1 MENIN
6 LKNIIEETI
15 RKEVKRAI
23 LESTTSKEVYI
34 IKNKKGEPIEICQ
47 TQEEAEEKKVGYE
60 SKHPEQEL
68 IIEPGEEPT
77 FDELD
82 AMSEKL
88 DNMENI
94 DETKKEHK
102 GHFTMEQVMKLA
114 KKAGDVVPD
123 AQDDLEELCEMYG
136 EKIPASRVFEILD
149 DYDMPELK
157 SKIKIKQTEPKE
169 GAFVAPELSVDE
181 KLYGDQDKLDVDGDG
196 EIEADDLSKLRS
208 GEHNEEEDCD
218 ECGGGSMEES
228 KVKKIYYHVL
238 EDGGYGDIGYQGVY
252 DTEEEAKSRVHSLSD
267 MFPDSSFYF
276 EASNSEKEPYSVTS
290 SKYNPDD
297 DIDEGEAEVCETCGK
312 EMCECG
318 SGMYETKKS
327 VRLSESELV
336 KLISGMVN
344 EAVPGLTAFQKAHK
358 ESGSQNKQALSDV
371 EKKIKQYL
379 TFDGNDNPEF
389 PGHNKGDVEARQSTG
404 DEADEIADNRGG
416 GLEDLDYDVEP
427 SDKFKE
433 RLEMSL
439 KGDVKMGNAQKDV
452 ANVIPSDLGDKMIK
466 KVKRRKEA
474 KEAAPMYIKDP
485 EPTKNVNEST
495 VISEEIKRMKEMLM
509 YNKKTQ

>member
-6 LKNIIEETI
+6 LKDIIEETI

-23 LESTTSKEVYI
+23 LESTTPKEVYI
-34 IKNKKGEPIEICQ
+34 IKNKKGEPVEVCQ
-47 TQEEAEEKKVGYE
+47 TQEEAEEKKAGYE

-102 GHFTMEQVMKLA
+102 GHFTMDQVMKLA
-114 KKAGDVVPD
+114 KKAGDIVPD

-196 EIEADDLSKLRS
+196 EIEGDDLSKLRS

-218 ECGGGSMEES
+218 ECGGGMSSMEEE
-228 KVKKIYYHVL
+228 V
-238 EDGGYGDIGYQGVY
+238 
-252 DTEEEAKSRVHSLSD
+252 
-267 MFPDSSFYF
+267 
-276 EASNSEKEPYSVTS
+276 
-290 SKYNPDD
+290 
-297 DIDEGEAEVCETCGK
+297 EVCETCGK

-318 SGMYETKKS
+318 SGIYESKKS

-336 KLISGMVN
+336 KLITGMVN
-344 EAVPGLTAFQKAHK
+344 EAVPGLTTFQKAHK

-371 EKKIKQYL
+371 EKRIKEYL

-389 PGHNKGDVEARQSTG
+389 PGHNEGDVEARQSTG

-474 KEAAPMYIKDP
+474 IKAAPMYVKDP
-485 EPTKNVNEST
+485 EPVKNVNEST

>member
-1 MENIN
+1 
-6 LKNIIEETI
+6 
-15 RKEVKRAI
+15 
-23 LESTTSKEVYI
+23 
-34 IKNKKGEPIEICQ
+34 
-47 TQEEAEEKKVGYE
+47 
-60 SKHPEQEL
+60 
-68 IIEPGEEPT
+68 
-77 FDELD
+77 
-82 AMSEKL
+82 
-88 DNMENI
+88 
-94 DETKKEHK
+94 
-102 GHFTMEQVMKLA
+102 
-114 KKAGDVVPD
+114 
-123 AQDDLEELCEMYG
+123 
-136 EKIPASRVFEILD
+136 
-149 DYDMPELK
+149 
-157 SKIKIKQTEPKE
+157 
-169 GAFVAPELSVDE
+169 
-181 KLYGDQDKLDVDGDG
+181 
-196 EIEADDLSKLRS
+196 
-208 GEHNEEEDCD
+208 
-218 ECGGGSMEES
+218 MEES

-318 SGMYETKKS
+318 SGMYEAKKS

-344 EAVPGLTAFQKAHK
+344 EAVPGLTTFQKAHK

-371 EKKIKQYL
+371 EKKINQYL

-474 KEAAPMYIKDP
+474 KEAAPMYVKDP

>member
-218 ECGGGSMEES
+218 ECGGGMTSMEE
-228 KVKKIYYHVL
+228 
-238 EDGGYGDIGYQGVY
+238 
-252 DTEEEAKSRVHSLSD
+252 
-267 MFPDSSFYF
+267 
-276 EASNSEKEPYSVTS
+276 
-290 SKYNPDD
+290 
-297 DIDEGEAEVCETCGK
+297 EAEVCETCGK

-371 EKKIKQYL
+371 EKRIKDYL

-474 KEAAPMYIKDP
+474 KEAAPMYVKDP

>member
-6 LKNIIEETI
+6 LKDIIEETI

-34 IKNKKGEPIEICQ
+34 IKNKKGEPVEICQ
-47 TQEEAEEKKVGYE
+47 TQEEAEEKKSGYE

-157 SKIKIKQTEPKE
+157 SKIKVKKVEPKE
-169 GAFVAPELSVDE
+169 GNAFTGALAKAKED
-181 KLYGDQDKLDVDGDG
+181 GDDSFNVDGKKFDV
-196 EIEADDLSKLRS
+196 E
-208 GEHNEEEDCD
+208 EEEDCD
-218 ECGGGSMEES
+218 ECGGGMTSMEE
-228 KVKKIYYHVL
+228 
-238 EDGGYGDIGYQGVY
+238 
-252 DTEEEAKSRVHSLSD
+252 
-267 MFPDSSFYF
+267 
-276 EASNSEKEPYSVTS
+276 
-290 SKYNPDD
+290 
-297 DIDEGEAEVCETCGK
+297 EAEVCETCGK

-318 SGMYETKKS
+318 SGMYESKKS

-371 EKKIKQYL
+371 EKRIKDYL

-389 PGHNKGDVEARQSTG
+389 PEHIKGDIEARQSTG

-474 KEAAPMYIKDP
+474 KEAAPMYVKDP
-485 EPTKNVNEST
+485 APVKDINEST

>member
-1 MENIN
+1 MENIK
-6 LKNIIEETI
+6 LKDIIEETI
-15 RKEVKRAI
+15 RREVKKAI
-23 LESTTSKEVYI
+23 LENTDSKEVYI
-34 IKNKKGEPIEICQ
+34 IKNKKGEPIEVCQ
-47 TQEEAEEKKVGYE
+47 TQEEAEEKKLGYE
-60 SKHPEQEL
+60 EKNPEQEL
-68 IIEPGEEPT
+68 IIEPGQEPT

-157 SKIKIKQTEPKE
+157 SKIKIKKVETKE
-169 GAFVAPELSVDE
+169 GNAFTGALAKAKED
-181 KLYGDQDKLDVDGDG
+181 GDDSFNVDGKEFDV
-196 EIEADDLSKLRS
+196 E
-208 GEHNEEEDCD
+208 EEEDCA
-218 ECGGGSMEES
+218 ECGGGMSSMEE
-228 KVKKIYYHVL
+228 
-238 EDGGYGDIGYQGVY
+238 
-252 DTEEEAKSRVHSLSD
+252 
-267 MFPDSSFYF
+267 
-276 EASNSEKEPYSVTS
+276 
-290 SKYNPDD
+290 
-297 DIDEGEAEVCETCGK
+297 EAEICETCGK

-318 SGMYETKKS
+318 GGMYESKKS
-327 VRLSESELV
+327 VKLTEAELV

-344 EAVPGLTAFQKAHK
+344 EAVPGLSAFQKAHK
-358 ESGSQNKQALSDV
+358 ESGSQNDQALSDV

-389 PGHNKGDVEARQSTG
+389 PGHNEGDVEARQSTG

-439 KGDVKMGNAQKDV
+439 KGHTKMGNAQEGIG
-452 ANVIPSDLGDKMIK
+452 NVIPSKLGEKMIK
-466 KVKRRKEA
+466 KVKRKEEA
-474 KEAAPMYIKDP
+474 KKEAPMYVKDP
-485 EPTKNVNEST
+485 APVKKDVNESK
-495 VISEEIKRMKEMLM
+495 VISEEVNRMKEMFS

>member
-1 MENIN
+1 
-6 LKNIIEETI
+6 
-15 RKEVKRAI
+15 
-23 LESTTSKEVYI
+23 
-34 IKNKKGEPIEICQ
+34 
-47 TQEEAEEKKVGYE
+47 
-60 SKHPEQEL
+60 
-68 IIEPGEEPT
+68 
-77 FDELD
+77 
-82 AMSEKL
+82 MSEKL
-88 DNMENI
+88 DNMENT
-94 DETKKEHK
+94 EEKSKQHK

-114 KKAGDVVPD
+114 EKAGETMPD
-123 AQDDLEELCEMYG
+123 AKGDFEELCETHG
-136 EKIPASRVFEILD
+136 EKIPAQNVFDVLE
-149 DYDMPELK
+149 DYDMSELM
-157 SKIKIKQTEPKE
+157 SKIKVKNAEPKE
-169 GAFVAPELSVDE
+169 GQFMSPEISVDE
-181 KLYGDQDKLDVDGDG
+181 LYGNQDNLDVDHDG
-196 EIEADDLSKLRS
+196 EIEASDLAALRK
-208 GEHNEEEDCD
+208 GEHAEEEDCD
-218 ECGGGSMEES
+218 ECGGGMSSMEE
-228 KVKKIYYHVL
+228 
-238 EDGGYGDIGYQGVY
+238 
-252 DTEEEAKSRVHSLSD
+252 
-267 MFPDSSFYF
+267 
-276 EASNSEKEPYSVTS
+276 
-290 SKYNPDD
+290 
-297 DIDEGEAEVCETCGK
+297 EAEVCETCGK

-318 SGMYETKKS
+318 SGMYESKKS

-336 KLISGMVN
+336 KLITGMVN

-371 EKKIKQYL
+371 EKRIKEYL

-389 PGHNKGDVEARQSTG
+389 PGHNEGDVEARQSTG

-474 KEAAPMYIKDP
+474 KEAAPMYVKDP
-485 EPTKNVNEST
+485 APIKNVNEST